1 MVRTNFIYFEE
12 FLLFS
17 LDIEENKNK
26 HLQVVPYIQLGL
38 LISHNQL

>member
-17 LDIEENKNK
+17 LDIEENKNQN
-26 HLQVVPYIQLGL
+26 LQVVPYIQLCL
-38 LISHNQL
+38 LISRNQL